1 MDISPLTT
9 IRCLILG
16 HRFETHLVRCN
27 GSHFI
32 AASAGCTSGDLYHQM
47 MAMLS
52 VNSEKEPTNDH
63 HDYRAYQARP
73 CMFVSHAAPPILP

>member
-32 AASAGCTSGDLYHQM
+32 AASAVHIWRPVSPNDGDVIREFREGANQ
-47 MAMLS
+47 
-52 VNSEKEPTNDH
+52 
-63 HDYRAYQARP
+63 
-73 CMFVSHAAPPILP
+73 

>member
-1 MDISPLTT
+1 MAISPITT

-32 AASAGCTSGDLYHQM
+32 CRKCGMHIWRPVCPDDGDVIREFREG
-47 MAMLS
+47 A
-52 VNSEKEPTNDH
+52 NND
-63 HDYRAYQARP
+63 Q
-73 CMFVSHAAPPILP
+73 

>member
-1 MDISPLTT
+1 MAISPLTT

-32 AASAGCTSGDLYHQM
+32 CRKCGMHIWRPAHPNDGD
-47 MAMLS
+47 
-52 VNSEKEPTNDH
+52 VIREFKE
-63 HDYRAYQARP
+63 
-73 CMFVSHAAPPILP
+73 